1 MRIYQLADHM
11 CRHCGVGR
19 VLSFVESDAGLVVP
33 AKPKP
38 AKESPTP
45 DIFGHV
51 QPEVRAPLP
60 VSGYRCSNCGHESVK
75 LKDLCFCGHR
85 YPSGASSRVRC
96 VPNPEK
102 TPEFPHEVVLMQE
115 VSDRDAILE

>member
-1 MRIYQLADHM
+1 MRIYQLVDHI

-19 VLSFVESDAGLVVP
+19 ILSFVESDAGLVVP
-33 AKPKP
+33 AKPKQVSD
-38 AKESPTP
+38 ATTDFVGYS
-45 DIFGHV
+45 
-51 QPEVRAPLP
+51 QPQTDRQ
-60 VSGYRCSNCGHESVK
+60 SITGYRCSNCGEETVK

-96 VPNPEK
+96 VSNPER

-115 VSDRDAILE
+115 VSNRDAILE

>member
-1 MRIYQLADHM
+1 MRIYQLVDHM

-19 VLSFVESDAGLVVP
+19 VLSFVESDAGLVSTQSI
-33 AKPKP
+33 KPKRD
-38 AKESPTP
+38 ETTQ
-45 DIFGHV
+45 DIFGMV
-51 QPEVRAPLP
+51 NDQPVKISARLP
-60 VSGYRCSNCGHESVK
+60 ISGYRCSNCGHETPK
-75 LKDLCFCGHR
+75 LKDLCFCGHH

-115 VSDRDAILE
+115 LVQS

>member
-1 MRIYQLADHM
+1 MRIYQLVDHM

-19 VLSFVESDAGLVVP
+19 ILSYVENDAGLVVP
-33 AKPKP
+33 AKPKN
-38 AKESPTP
+38 ESATA
-45 DIFGHV
+45 DFIGYGHA
-51 QPEVRAPLP
+51 QTKQEIT
-60 VSGYRCSNCGHESVK
+60 GYRCSNCGHETAK

-96 VPNPEK
+96 VVNPQK

-115 VSDRDAILE
+115 TTDRDAILE

>member
-1 MRIYQLADHM
+1 M

-19 VLSFVESDAGLVVP
+19 ILSFVESDAGLVTP
-33 AKPKP
+33 AKPRP
-38 AKESPTP
+38 TKESSTLDFIGFSNDKPK
-45 DIFGHV
+45 
-51 QPEVRAPLP
+51 QEPLP
-60 VSGYRCSNCGHESVK
+60 VTGYRCSNCGHETGK
-75 LKDLCFCGHR
+75 LKELCFCGHH

-115 VSDRDAILE
+115 LVQS